1 MSLNALPAHNYG
13 NTEIWKHHL
22 NHFLHQTSS
31 LLPSPLLLASE
42 GACIPNGVLCKVIHA
57 SVHAW
62 SQLCRLIKK
71 QTWLFSRNGMCR
83 LSCLTSAMQPTSSG
97 RAYPTSGHV
106 ERAFFE
112 QQWISGNLNI
122 HHFLFETSQTMNS
135 NHCVHWTDWW
145 QNSNR
150 SMILF
155 KYMFF
160 NCLRTKKVTNDIS
173 RMADTCECFI
183 LVLPDISATFDTT
196 DHQILG

>member
-1 MSLNALPAHNYG
+1 MPFQHTIMETQKYENITWITFCTKPPLSSPHRNCL
-13 NTEIWKHHL
+13 HL
-22 NHFLHQTSS
+22 KVHVFLK
-31 LLPSPLLLASE
+31 
-42 GACIPNGVLCKVIHA
+42 GVLCKVIHA

-71 QTWLFSRNGMCR
+71 QTWLFSRNSMCR

-97 RAYPTSGHV
+97 RAYPPSGHV

-155 KYMFF
+155 KYMFC